1 MPDFV
6 HLHCHTEFSLL
17 DGAIRIKDLCAKTK
31 EFGSPAVAITDHGNM
46 HGAVDFY
53 MKAKDCGIKPIL
65 GCEVYVAGEGGVE
78 EKGPG
83 AKRHHLV
90 LLAKDLT
97 GYHNLLKLV
106 SKASLH
112 GFHYKPRVDKTWLM
126 EHAEGLIALS
136 ACLAGEIPRVL
147 MGQGLDAGIRT
158 ANEYAQIFP
167 GRFYLEMQ
175 ANGLEEQFRANELI
189 RKCADATGLPLVATN
204 DCHYLTRED
213 VEAHDV
219 LLCIQTAA
227 MVSDKDRMRFGTS
240 ELYYRP
246 PQEMAREF
254 SDCPEALENT
264 LKIADMCSVD
274 LNLKQLHFPKY
285 DLPAGMT
292 LEDEFRKLSRDGLRE
307 RLEKLPY
314 KVDEQAYWRRFEYE
328 LDVICKMQFPGY
340 FLIVQDFINW
350 AKREAIPVGPGRGS
364 AAGSIVAWAL
374 KITNLDP
381 IPYNLLF
388 ERFLNVERIS
398 MPDIDVDFCER
409 RRHEVIDYVTR
420 HYGEDNVAQIT
431 TFGTMKAK
439 AAVKD
444 VGRAL
449 GMSFAETNRIA
460 KLIPED
466 LKMTIGKALDS
477 EQELRNLYDLDPH
490 VRKCLDVSIRLEG
503 LCRHC
508 STHAAGVVISPGPMS
523 DYLPL
528 YRDKKG
534 GVVTQYDMK
543 KVEKVGLVKFDFLG
557 LRTMTVIH
565 DTLDNIRLQGLTP
578 PDLDVL
584 PLDDLETYKLYSRG
598 DTDGIFQVESSGMR
612 KYLQMLKPS
621 CFEDIIAMLALY
633 RPGPLG
639 SGMVDEFI
647 KRKHGEV
654 AVTFPHESLSEVL
667 KPTYGVIVY
676 QEQVMSVAQ
685 IMAGYTLGQAD
696 LLRRAMG
703 KKNPEEMAK
712 QRERFLSGA
721 REKKIA
727 DATANEV
734 FDLMEKFAEYGFNK
748 SHSAA
753 YALISY
759 HTAYLKVHHK
769 HEFMAAIMTSEIENQ
784 DKILKYINS
793 CRDMEIKVLPPD
805 VNASL
810 RQFTVEQ
817 GRIRYGLGG
826 VKNVGDEAI
835 KDIVAARETD
845 GPFRSLL
852 DLCCRANLR
861 KVTKRVLESLIK
873 AGAVDG
879 FGATRAALIAG
890 LDRAVGLAQKKQKE
904 RESGQISMLG
914 LMGTNEREAALPGLG
929 VACPEQSLDEWP
941 DDEKLRNEKEALGFY
956 LSSHPLLAFRHE
968 LRRLRCSSLE
978 DCAEMGEGMQVK
990 VALLITGVKEH
1001 ITKRGDKMAFCQ
1013 AEDLTGATE
1022 LVMFPE
1028 VYQKAKPHM
1037 EGDQPLLV
1045 TAKIS
1050 EIEGGDGDDGEASP
1064 KRAKLLAEDI
1074 CLLSGVVSVG
1084 EDPVELYLPRTAF
1097 DSGRMDTLKAILA
1110 RYPGRAPV
1118 QFELTLP
1125 EGCCRLRLGP
1135 RYTVAPTVDFWKEI
1149 EGWRTA

>member
-17 DGAIRIKDLCAKTK
+17 DGAIRIKDLCSKTK
-31 EFGSPAVAITDHGNM
+31 EYGLPAAAITDHGNM

-53 MKAKDCGIKPIL
+53 MKARDCGIKPII

-78 EKGPG
+78 DKGPG

-126 EHAEGLIALS
+126 EHSEGLIALS
-136 ACLAGEIPRVL
+136 ACLAGEIPRTL
-147 MGQGLDAGIRT
+147 MGQGVDAGIRA
-158 ANEYAQIFP
+158 ANEYSQIFP
-167 GRFYLEMQ
+167 GRFYLEIQ
-175 ANGLEEQFRANELI
+175 ANGLEEQFRANELL

-219 LLCIQTAA
+219 LLCIQTATT
-227 MVSDKDRMRFGTS
+227 VDDPNRLSFGTS

-246 PQEMAREF
+246 AEEMFQEFA
-254 SDCPEALENT
+254 DCPEALENT
-264 LKIADMCSVD
+264 LRIAEQCNVE
-274 LNLKQLHFPKY
+274 LNLKQLHFPRY
-285 DLPAGMT
+285 ELPAGMT
-292 LEDEFRKLSRDGLRE
+292 LEDEFRKLARDGLKE
-307 RLEKLPY
+307 RLAKLPY
-314 KVDEQAYWRRFEYE
+314 KVDEKAYWERLEYE
-328 LDVICKMQFPGY
+328 LDVICKMEFPGY

-350 AKREAIPVGPGRGS
+350 AKRSAIPVGPGRGS

-381 IPYNLLF
+381 IPYSLLF
-388 ERFLNVERIS
+388 ERFLNVERVS

-409 RRHEVIDYVTR
+409 KRHEVIDYVTR
-420 HYGEDNVAQIT
+420 RYGEDNVAQIT

-449 GMSFAETNRIA
+449 GMSFADTNRIA

-466 LKMTIGKALDS
+466 LKMTIAKALDG
-477 EQELRNLYDLDPH
+477 EAELRLLYESDPQ
-490 VRKCLDVSIRLEG
+490 VRKCLDISIRLEG

-508 STHAAGVVISPGPMS
+508 STHAAGVVISPGPMW

-557 LRTMTVIH
+557 LRTMTVIQ
-565 DTLDNIRLQGLTP
+565 DSLDNIARQGLTP
-578 PDLDVL
+578 PDLDTL
-584 PLDDLETYKLYSRG
+584 PLDDAETYRLYSRG

-612 KYLQMLKPS
+612 KYLQMLKPN

-654 AVTFPHESLSEVL
+654 PVTYPHESLRETL

-676 QEQVMSVAQ
+676 QEQVMSIAQ
-685 IMAGYTLGQAD
+685 IMANYSLGEGD

-703 KKNPEEMAK
+703 KKIAEEMAK

-721 REKKIA
+721 RENQIP

-734 FDLMEKFAEYGFNK
+734 FDLMEKFAAYGFNK

-759 HTAYLKVHHK
+759 HTAYLKVHHPR
-769 HEFMAAIMTSEIENQ
+769 EFMAALMTSELENQ

-805 VNASL
+805 VNASV

-817 GRIRYGLGG
+817 GRVRYGLGG

-835 KDIVAARETD
+835 KDIVAAREAD

-852 DLCCRANLR
+852 DLCCRISLR
-861 KVTKRVLESLIK
+861 KVTKRVLESLVK
-873 AGAVDG
+873 AGAMDC
-879 FGATRAALIAG
+879 FGATRAALLAG
-890 LDRAVGLAQKKQKE
+890 LDRVVGLAQKKQKE

-914 LMGTNEREAALPGLG
+914 LMGTSEREEALPGLG
-929 VACPEQSLDEWP
+929 VACPEQSIEEWP
-941 DDEKLRNEKEALGFY
+941 DEEKLRNEKEALGFY
-956 LSSHPLLAFRHE
+956 LSSHPLLAYRHE
-968 LRRLRCSSLE
+968 LKRLRCPSLE
-978 DCAEMGEGMQVK
+978 DCADMGEGMQVK
-990 VALLITGVKEH
+990 VALLVTGVKEH

-1013 AEDLTGATE
+1013 AEDLTAATE

-1028 VYQKAKPHM
+1028 VYQKARPHL

-1050 EIEGGDGDDGEASP
+1050 EIEGGGDDEDAGP
-1064 KRAKLLAEDI
+1064 RKAKLLAEDV
-1074 CLLSGVVSVG
+1074 CLLTSVVSSG
-1084 EDPVELYLPRTAF
+1084 EQPVELSLPKSAF
-1097 DSGRMDTLKAILA
+1097 QDGRLEALKVVLS

-1118 QFELTLP
+1118 QIQLDLA

-1135 RYTVAPTVDFWKEI
+1135 RYAVAPTVEFWKEI
-1149 EGWRTA
+1149 EGWRAG